1 MTKCTIEK
9 IRGTEVLMRLPS
21 DLNEYALNFLAL
33 FNNYRTNKD
42 IHYLSNN
49 DSDNAVI
56 IVAYEKES
64 ESYSFFR
71 EWLMNFGTIIREDK
85 VNIYVPYID
94 DDKINDD
101 IDNLVS
107 CELSR
112 KGEWY

>member
-1 MTKCTIEK
+1 MTQCTVEK
-9 IRGTEVLMRLPS
+9 IRGTQVLIKLPE

-49 DSDNAVI
+49 DGDTVCI
-56 IVAYEKES
+56 IVAYEDGS
-64 ESYSFFR
+64 ESYGYFK
-71 EWLMNFGTIIREDK
+71 EWLENFGTVERENE

-94 DDKINDD
+94 DDSINYD
-101 IDNLVS
+101 IDNLID
-107 CELSR
+107 CELSH